1 MVPSDLISSLAL
13 RGHAPHR
20 ASRPGAPDA
29 SPFGSPKT
37 ALCGLG
43 INASQHIASLLTL
56 LTGTVRSYRLFAPP
70 QQPTLSSR
78 PFRNQ
83 RSQPGTSRLLQLLS
97 SPVRP
102 SGSTPAPGSPQ
113 SRMASSLSAR
123 CVSCCQS
130 LGLAPQPPLPFRV
143 FRPSGSKRSAA
154 SARPSARLS
163 IPPDLPSLPAAL
175 CLFQAFRLRINV
187 PGPLRSR
194 RLAVPQTSWNL
205 LHYALKSFARQ
216 RLL

>member
-1 MVPSDLISSLAL
+1 MPRCLAPPKPLYTASGSVPLSTSQ
-13 RGHAPHR
+13 
-20 ASRPGAPDA
+20 
-29 SPFGSPKT
+29 
-37 ALCGLG
+37 LC
-43 INASQHIASLLTL
+43 SLLP
-56 LTGTVRSYRLFAPP
+56 GSVRSYRLFAPP
-70 QQPTLSSR
+70 QQPALSSR

-83 RSQPGTSRLLQLLS
+83 RSQPGTSLLLQLLS

-143 FRPSGSKRSAA
+143 SRPSGSKRSVA
-154 SARPSARLS
+154 SACPSARLS

-175 CLFQAFRLRINV
+175 CLFQAFQASDQ
-187 PGPLRSR
+187 RSR
-194 RLAVPQTSWNL
+194 SATFSQACCSSNL
-205 LHYALKSFARQ
+205 LEPSPLCP
-216 RLL
+216 